1 MVKKS
6 ILNGACEKGLWR
18 LAATPGACDTATQP
32 IASSV
37 REQLRPKYHAPTL
50 WGMAETK
57 DVGDVGRGILEGLF
71 EALADKHSQLDINLQ
86 GLSVRLPSTQL
97 SVELNG
103 LVTLTVHMRD
113 LTEDE
118 KKASAARN
126 VTVMSR
132 TA

>member
-1 MVKKS
+1 
-6 ILNGACEKGLWR
+6 
-18 LAATPGACDTATQP
+18 
-32 IASSV
+32 
-37 REQLRPKYHAPTL
+37 
-50 WGMAETK
+50 MAETK
-57 DVGDVGRGILEGLF
+57 DAGEIGRGLLEGLF

-118 KKASAARN
+118 KRASAARN

>member
-1 MVKKS
+1 MLIA
-6 ILNGACEKGLWR
+6 ILSR
-18 LAATPGACDTATQP
+18 
-32 IASSV
+32 
-37 REQLRPKYHAPTL
+37 
-50 WGMAETK
+50 MAETRGAGEIEK
-57 DVGDVGRGILEGLF
+57 GILEGLF

-86 GLSVRLPSTQL
+86 GLNIKLPSTQL

-126 VTVMSR
+126 VTLMSR